1 MPANVQAEN
10 IVITHRRFLVVVL
23 LAGMTFRPST
33 VEAGPL
39 FDWLFQR
46 NRSQT
51 IGGANGQHPGLAG
64 HSVGR
69 SCLGNLFGRNRAGA
83 YANAAN
89 PIAPTNAYTAAAP
102 NVYGQTAGYAPQT
115 GCAGGWCQQTVVRW
129 IPQTAFRTAYQQV
142 PVTTYKTSTT
152 INPANGLPLTCTRPC
167 TSYTTQA
174 RRVPYTTY
182 RPIYTTV
189 PVSDPLAPQRPVAL
203 GQPIANTGGFAPV
216 PSTSNYGNWSN
227 VPGYT
232 PGNAANLPPALAPRP
247 WPNAGTAGNGMR
259 SAPSPWQSAAPQSSS
274 YASSGTPWQSS
285 AAGLTSSTP
294 GPTDWRPVG
303 PNGTTQGPSSGTG
316 LPADDVP
323 RLNRPVYPDEL
334 NNGGSV
340 QEEPPMPDYLRDRIS
355 GGSQS
360 QLVPRQGADSAYRNG
375 RNGTGRF
382 DDPAPYGR
390 ESFGRGNQD
399 AYRTQRPVDDLYPR
413 RQDDGYARSLSPPDL
428 TAPSNQTAPQNS
440 PPKPVRGIPNRRAAD
455 GLGSELQ
462 SNDKT
467 ADKRA
472 PAGSR
477 PMIEET
483 SQTRYAATPI
493 EWNRRDSRETDD
505 VPFDWRK
512 QASRPR
518 RPALPNSAW
527 TPVR

>member
-1 MPANVQAEN
+1 M
-10 IVITHRRFLVVVL
+10 ITHRRFLVVVL
-23 LAGMTFRPST
+23 LAGMTFSPST

-51 IGGANGQHPGLAG
+51 IGGANGQQAGLVGQPG
-64 HSVGR
+64 GR
-69 SCLGNLFGRNRAGA
+69 SCCLGNLFGGNRNGTFAS
-83 YANAAN
+83 AAN
-89 PIAPTNAYTAAAP
+89 PNAPANAYAAAAP

-189 PVSDPLAPQRPVAL
+189 PVSDPLASQRPVAL
-203 GQPIANTGGFAPV
+203 GQPIAGTGGLAPM
-216 PSTSNYGNWSN
+216 PSTANYGNWSN

-232 PGNAANLPPALAPRP
+232 SGNAANLPPALAPRP
-247 WPNAGTAGNGMR
+247 WPNTGTAGSGIAGNGTR
-259 SAPSPWQSAAPQSSS
+259 SAPSPWQSVAPPSNS
-274 YASSGTPWQSS
+274 YARNGTPWQSS
-285 AAGLTSSTP
+285 AGGPSSASSAP

-303 PNGTTQGPSSGTG
+303 PHGATQGPSSGTG
-316 LPADDVP
+316 RAADDVP
-323 RLNRPVYPDEL
+323 RLNRPVYPDEF
-334 NNGGSV
+334 NDGGSV

-360 QLVPRQGADSAYRNG
+360 QLVPRQGADSAHRNG
-375 RNGTGRF
+375 RSGTGYVNER
-382 DDPAPYGR
+382 DPYGR
-390 ESFGRGNQD
+390 EIFGRTGNQD
-399 AYRTQRPVDDLYPR
+399 TYRADRPVDDLYSR
-413 RQDDGYARSLSPPDL
+413 RQDDGYARSVSPPDL
-428 TAPSNQTAPQNS
+428 TAPSNQTAPQS
-440 PPKPVRGIPNRRAAD
+440 SQPRPIRGIPNRRAPD
-455 GLGSELQ
+455 RPDSDVQ
-462 SNDKT
+462 SNDRT
-467 ADKRA
+467 ADQRA
-472 PAGSR
+472 PAGNR
-477 PMIEET
+477 PIIEET

-493 EWNRRDSRETDD
+493 EWNRRDSRDQDD
-505 VPFDWRK
+505 FRFDWRK
-512 QASRPR
+512 QASRPQ